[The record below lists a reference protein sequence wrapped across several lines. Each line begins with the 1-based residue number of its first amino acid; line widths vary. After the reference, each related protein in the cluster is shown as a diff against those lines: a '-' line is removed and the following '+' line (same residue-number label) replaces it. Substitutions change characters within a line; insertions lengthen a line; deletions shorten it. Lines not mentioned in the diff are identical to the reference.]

1 MSLFG
6 KPSPVKSPAPAAVP
20 GGPTP
25 EKPHVYVCKRARLA
39 SYLMENGYKPYFVG
53 PNRDN
58 PKYDVFL
65 FNVVPGLYDAIG
77 RFLSQTGSGKNM
89 EKMEDRI

>member
-1 MSLFG
+1 MNLFG
-6 KPSPVKSPAPAAVP
+6 KSTVTTHPTSESAPST
-20 GGPTP
+20 PTLG
-25 EKPHVYVCKRARLA
+25 KPHVYVCKRARLA

-89 EKMEDRI
+89 KKMEDRI